1 MNLKVFFFSFTLIL
15 LSGCIKYNQTPVP
28 NIPFDLTIDLNLP
41 SYDALNGTGGW
52 AYVNGGS
59 RGIIVYRRSID
70 EFVAFDRHSP
80 ADEDGV
86 CTQPLFPTED
96 NFLVLKDTCNNATF
110 SLYDGMPI
118 NGSAFNL
125 RQYQTNYNG
134 SNLLRIFNQ

>member
-80 ADEDGV
+80 ADAEGS
-86 CTQPLFPTED
+86 CAQPLFPTFD
-96 NFLVLKDTCNNATF
+96 NFLVLKDTCNAATF
-110 SLYDGMPI
+110 SLYDGMPLT
-118 NGSAFNL
+118 GSEFTL